1 MSNKPLVFESAC
13 IFSIIGSALGF
24 LGMFTATFFFRFVTE
39 KITAITNVTATE
51 KLSPVY
57 FALLMSAFCISFV
70 GAIKL
75 YRCQRTGLYFYILAQ
90 LFILF
95 LPVFWLGNQSFSA
108 TNAIFTAIFAG
119 IYVYYFKITG

>member
-1 MSNKPLVFESAC
+1 MSNKPLVYESAC

-75 YRCQRTGLYFYILAQ
+75 YRRQRTGLYFYILAQ

-95 LPVFWLGNQSFSA
+95 LPVFWLGNQSLST

-119 IYVYYFKITG
+119 IYVYYFKITR